1 MANRAL
7 VVDDDESIRKVLAKV
22 LANNGLQAVLA
33 EDGETAL
40 ALIKNNPDSFQI
52 ILLDVMLG
60 GNDGFSVLQS
70 IRSQGILTPV
80 IIISARSEDY
90 NTLYGL
96 GIGADDY
103 IAKPFNPIVLGA
115 KIQALI
121 RRANIAQK
129 DQNPLL
135 TLGPFTFNTKTF
147 RFYKNDQELFLSGKE
162 LSLIHLFM
170 SHPKQVFS
178 KEALYQE
185 VWGNTVVDD
194 NTIMVYINRLRSKIE
209 DNVKEP
215 RYLATVWGVGYVFSA

>member
-1 MANRAL
+1 MTNRAL
-7 VVDDDESIRKVLAKV
+7 VVDDDETIRKVLAKV
-22 LANNGLQAVLA
+22 LASNGLEATLA

-40 ALIKNNPDSFQI
+40 TLISGNPDVFQI

-60 GNDGFSVLQS
+60 ANDGFSVLKA

-80 IIISARSEDY
+80 IIISARNEDY

-121 RRANIAQK
+121 RRANLAQK
-129 DQNPLL
+129 EPNPIIS
-135 TLGPFTFNTKTF
+135 LGPFMLNTKTLHF
-147 RFYKNDQELFLSGKE
+147 FKHDQELFLSGKE
-162 LSLIHLFM
+162 LSLMQLFM

-178 KEALYQE
+178 KEALYQQ

-194 NTIMVYINRLRSKIE
+194 NTIMVYINRLRAKIE
-209 DNVKEP
+209 DNAKEP
-215 RYLATVWGVGYVFSA
+215 KYLVTVWGVGYVFSV

>member
-1 MANRAL
+1 MINRAL

-22 LANNGLQAVLA
+22 LINNGLEATMA
-33 EDGETAL
+33 ENAEEAL
-40 ALIKNNPDSFQI
+40 ALVNANHDVFQI

-60 GNDGFSVLQS
+60 EDDGFSVLKA
-70 IRSQGILTPV
+70 IRSKGIQTPV
-80 IIISARSEDY
+80 IIISARNEDY

-121 RRANIAQK
+121 RRANLSVK
-129 DQNPLL
+129 EQNPIIS
-135 TLGPFTFNTKTF
+135 LGPFMLNTKTLHF
-147 RFYKNDQELFLSGKE
+147 FKNDEEVYLSGKE
-162 LSLIHLFM
+162 LSLVQLFM
-170 SHPKQVFS
+170 SNPKQVFS

-194 NTIMVYINRLRSKIE
+194 NTIMVYINRLRQKIE
-209 DNVKEP
+209 DNAKEP
-215 RYLATVWGVGYVFSA
+215 KYLVTVWGVGYVFSV